1 MEYTWSGLSPLVNTR
16 RRRCVAAYASSNPRR
31 QGAWYV
37 ATKLA
42 LARERQKWG
51 RDTSRNV
58 SSGGNREGG
67 CFAWRA
73 SADRGRSG
81 EGILPAM

>member
-42 LARERQKWG
+42 LAREVSDGKEPHLQCEFQKA
-51 RDTSRNV
+51 
-58 SSGGNREGG
+58 EGG
-67 CFAWRA
+67 LLCLERKNAY
-73 SADRGRSG
+73 RGRSG
-81 EGILPAM
+81 EGTLPAM